1 MGDGEVEMEAD
12 KDGDVVSDDVC
23 VGLRV
28 GVVEELVVMDGDGLQ
43 DPVSVAVRD
52 VEGVA
57 VVV

>member
-23 VGLRV
+23 DGLLVEVVVGLDV
-28 GVVEELVVMDGDGLQ
+28 IDGDGLQ